1 MKSEFSDYLENYEKV
16 LKEVFEK
23 KFGGD
28 EFAIAR
34 GLSPDELNKIM
45 EARPLA
51 VAIPEK
57 YGGRGIK
64 SKRMP
69 GYFVSSIL

>member
-1 MKSEFSDYLENYEKV
+1 MRSEFSDYLENYEKL

-23 KFGGD
+23 KFGGN

-57 YGGRGIK
+57 LWWPGDK

-69 GYFVSSIL
+69 GHFVSSIL